1 MPTAQVAR
9 PSRGLTLT
17 AAETRNFQD
26 QTDRVHVLGGRTW
39 MAVLP
44 SLTTVRIRSW
54 VLPQP
59 LHALRLRQVKIV
71 RTVMNTPG
79 E

>member
-26 QTDRVHVLGGRTW
+26 QTDRVHVLGERTW
-39 MAVLP
+39 MA
-44 SLTTVRIRSW
+44 